1 GLVPDAA
8 DWPWSSA
15 RAHLSGRDDR
25 SVRAAPM
32 LARVANWRGLLDSA
46 IREELRDFR
55 EHVRTGCPL
64 GNATFVDRLERVV
77 GRILRPQKAGRPS
90 KLLKHP

>member
-1 GLVPDAA
+1 
-8 DWPWSSA
+8 
-15 RAHLSGRDDR
+15 
-25 SVRAAPM
+25 M
-32 LARVANWRGLLDSA
+32 LAMVVHWRGRLDSA
-46 IREELRDFR
+46 IREEELRDFR